1 MNRRILL
8 CSIVLVAFGLVG
20 CQAPQ
25 EYGPNATDSD
35 LWDLYDIRIDTEVP
49 NQYPNGRSGL
59 AGAGVL
65 ADGVTADPEDDAH

>member
-1 MNRRILL
+1 MIRRLFL
-8 CSIVLVAFGLVG
+8 CSIALVVFGLAG

-25 EYGPNATDSD
+25 EFGPNATDSD
-35 LWDLYDIRIDTEVP
+35 LWEIHDIRIDTEVP

-65 ADGVTADPEDDAH
+65 GDGVTADPEDDAH